1 VRFEAARPL
10 PKSVQKELAALGHRL
25 RPLWS
30 AQGDANCVLIADG
43 VAYAYADPREA
54 GGLAL
59 AARTSPP

>member
-10 PKSVQKELAALGHRL
+10 PKSVQKELTARGHRL

-30 AQGDANCVLIADG
+30 AQGDANCVLVADG
-43 VAYAYADPREA
+43 VAYAYADPRET